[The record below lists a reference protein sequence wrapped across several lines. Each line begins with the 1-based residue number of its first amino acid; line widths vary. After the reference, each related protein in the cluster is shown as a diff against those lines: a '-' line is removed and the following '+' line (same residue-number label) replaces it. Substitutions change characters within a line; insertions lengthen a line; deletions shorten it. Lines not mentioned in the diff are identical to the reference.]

1 MYPCF
6 QDLSVTLCEGYFFS
20 VAEINI
26 FVTPYIRHTRRKS
39 ALSFFELAPGRSN
52 PAAKSPQGQGMTLN
66 CAAG

>member
-26 FVTPYIRHTRRKS
+26 FVTPYIRHTPAGK
-39 ALSFFELAPGRSN
+39 APSH
-52 PAAKSPQGQGMTLN
+52 SLN
-66 CAAG
+66 